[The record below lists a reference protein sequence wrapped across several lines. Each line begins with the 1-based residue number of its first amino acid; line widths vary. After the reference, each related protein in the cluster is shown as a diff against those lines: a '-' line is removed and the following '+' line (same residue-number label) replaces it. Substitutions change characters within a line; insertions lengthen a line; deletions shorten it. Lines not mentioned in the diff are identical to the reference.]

1 MIWATQLSRPVIL
14 VLRGLWRTGA
24 MLSIFWF
31 LRAEPLFAQ
40 SRIYTWTDEYG
51 VTHFSDSVVSP
62 EVMDKAR
69 SMIPSIKSSSRA
81 PTDEDIPLVTFP
93 DRPAQRFV
101 RAELEGGQAVRDVL
115 MLVDTGAQISLIDE
129 ALADDLDLEHVQDAV
144 LQGVT
149 GASQGWIGRL
159 SSLRLGSE
167 EIRDLQVM
175 VGPRP
180 GMVLL
185 GMDVLERLKL
195 SVGPRSLQRHQ

>member
-1 MIWATQLSRPVIL
+1 MTWTSPLLHRIKLFLGSFWGIGGVIAL
-14 VLRGLWRTGA
+14 LW
-24 MLSIFWF
+24 LLQPEQI
-31 LRAEPLFAQ
+31 FAQ
-40 SRIYTWTDEYG
+40 PRIYTWTDEYG

-62 EVMDKAR
+62 EVMDKAK
-69 SMIPSIKSSSRA
+69 SLTPSAKSSARSSKN
-81 PTDEDIPLVTFP
+81 EDIPLMIFP

-101 RAELEGGQAVRDVL
+101 SAELEGGQTVRDVL

-129 ALADDLDLEHVQDAV
+129 GLARDLDLEHVQDAL

-167 EIRDLQVM
+167 EVRNLQIM

-180 GMVLL
+180 GLILL

-195 SVGPRSLQRHQ
+195 SVGPRSLQRYQ

>member
-1 MIWATQLSRPVIL
+1 MTLLLLQGGTLL
-14 VLRGLWRTGA
+14 
-24 MLSIFWF
+24 
-31 LRAEPLFAQ
+31 AQ

-62 EVMDKAR
+62 EVLDKAKT
-69 SMIPSIKSSSRA
+69 MAPSAKSSSRVGKNG
-81 PTDEDIPLVTFP
+81 EGEIPLMTFP

-101 RAELEGGQAVRDVL
+101 RAELEGGRIAREVL

-129 ALADDLDLEHVQDAV
+129 ELANDLDLEHVQDAV
-144 LQGVT
+144 LHGVT
-149 GASQGWIGRL
+149 GATQGWIGRL
-159 SSLRLGSE
+159 SSLRLGTE
-167 EIRDLQVM
+167 EIRDLHIM

-180 GMVLL
+180 GLVLL

>member
-1 MIWATQLSRPVIL
+1 MTWTPPLSRRIKHCLRLFWDIGGVIAL
-14 VLRGLWRTGA
+14 LW
-24 MLSIFWF
+24 L
-31 LRAEPLFAQ
+31 LQPEPLFAQ
-40 SRIYTWTDEYG
+40 SHIYTWTDEYG

-62 EVMDKAR
+62 EVMDKAK
-69 SMIPSIKSSSRA
+69 SLTPSAKSSFRSSKN
-81 PTDEDIPLVTFP
+81 EDIPLMTFP

-129 ALADDLDLEHVQDAV
+129 GLAKDLDLEHVQDAL

-167 EIRDLQVM
+167 EIRNLQIM

-180 GMVLL
+180 GLILL
-185 GMDVLERLKL
+185 GMDVLEQLKL
-195 SVGPRSLQRHQ
+195 SVGPRSLQRY

>member
-1 MIWATQLSRPVIL
+1 MTWTIQLLRCMKLFLHPFWGIGAVIAL
-14 VLRGLWRTGA
+14 
-24 MLSIFWF
+24 FW
-31 LRAEPLFAQ
+31 LLHPAPLCAQ
-40 SRIYTWTDEYG
+40 SHIYTWTDEYG

-62 EVMDKAR
+62 EVMDKAKALT
-69 SMIPSIKSSSRA
+69 PSAKSSAQSSKN
-81 PTDEDIPLVTFP
+81 EDIPLMIFP

-101 RAELEGGQAVRDVL
+101 HADLEGGLAVRDVL

-129 ALADDLDLEHVQDAV
+129 GLAKDLDLEHIQDAL

-167 EIRDLQVM
+167 EIRNLQVM

-180 GMVLL
+180 GMILL

-195 SVGPRSLQRHQ
+195 SVGQRSLQRHE

>member
-1 MIWATQLSRPVIL
+1 MTWTPPFSHRIKLFSRSFWGIGGL
-14 VLRGLWRTGA
+14 IVLLW
-24 MLSIFWF
+24 LLQPEQI
-31 LRAEPLFAQ
+31 FAQ

-62 EVMDKAR
+62 EVMDKAK
-69 SMIPSIKSSSRA
+69 SLTPSAKSSGRSSKN
-81 PTDEDIPLVTFP
+81 EDIPLMIFS

-101 RAELEGGQAVRDVL
+101 RADLEGGQAVRDVL

-129 ALADDLDLEHVQDAV
+129 GLARDLDLEHVQDAL

-167 EIRDLQVM
+167 EIRNLQIM

-180 GMVLL
+180 GLILL
-185 GMDVLERLKL
+185 GMDVLEQLKL

>member
-1 MIWATQLSRPVIL
+1 MIWTAQLSRSVIL
-14 VLRGLWRTGA
+14 VLRPPWRIGG
-24 MLSIFWF
+24 MLTILWF
-31 LRAEPLFAQ
+31 LQTEALFAQ

-62 EVMDKAR
+62 EVMDKAK

-81 PTDEDIPLVTFP
+81 STDEDIPLVTFP

-129 ALADDLDLEHVQDAV
+129 ALAEDLDLEHVQDAL

-167 EIRDLQVM
+167 EIRDLQIM

>member
-1 MIWATQLSRPVIL
+1 MKL
-14 VLRGLWRTGA
+14 
-24 MLSIFWF
+24 F
-31 LRAEPLFAQ
+31 LRPSWGIGGVLVFLWLLQPAPLFAQ

-62 EVMDKAR
+62 EVMDKAK
-69 SMIPSIKSSSRA
+69 SLTPSAKSSAQSSKS
-81 PTDEDIPLVTFP
+81 EDIPLMIFP

-115 MLVDTGAQISLIDE
+115 MLVDTGAQITFIDE
-129 ALADDLDLEHVQDAV
+129 GLAKDIDLEHVQDTIF
-144 LQGVT
+144 QGVT
-149 GASQGWIGRL
+149 GTSQGWIGRL

-167 EIRDLQVM
+167 EIRDLQIM

-180 GMVLL
+180 GMLLL

>member
-1 MIWATQLSRPVIL
+1 MIWTSPLSHRIKLFLGSFWGTGGVI
-14 VLRGLWRTGA
+14 VLLW
-24 MLSIFWF
+24 LLQPEQI
-31 LRAEPLFAQ
+31 FAQ

-62 EVMDKAR
+62 EVMDKAK
-69 SMIPSIKSSSRA
+69 SLTPSAKSSVRSSKN
-81 PTDEDIPLVTFP
+81 EDIPLMIFP

-129 ALADDLDLEHVQDAV
+129 GLARDLDLEHVQDAL

-167 EIRDLQVM
+167 EVRNLQIM

-180 GMVLL
+180 GLILL

-195 SVGPRSLQRHQ
+195 SVGPRSLQRYQ

>member
-1 MIWATQLSRPVIL
+1 MTWITPCSRRPRRFSCPLWGIRGMIAL
-14 VLRGLWRTGA
+14 LWLLHA
-24 MLSIFWF
+24 
-31 LRAEPLFAQ
+31 APLFAQ

-62 EVMDKAR
+62 EVMDKAK
-69 SMIPSIKSSSRA
+69 SLAPSAKSSGRSSKN
-81 PTDEDIPLVTFP
+81 EDIPLMIFP

-101 RAELEGGQAVRDVL
+101 RAELEGGQTVRDVL
-115 MLVDTGAQISLIDE
+115 MLVDTGAQISLVDE
-129 ALADDLDLEHVQDAV
+129 GLAKELDLEHVQDAL

-167 EIRDLQVM
+167 EVRDLQIM

-195 SVGPRSLQRHQ
+195 SVGARSLQRQE

>member
-1 MIWATQLSRPVIL
+1 MTWITPCSRRPRRFSCPLWGIRGMIAL
-14 VLRGLWRTGA
+14 LWLLHA
-24 MLSIFWF
+24 
-31 LRAEPLFAQ
+31 APLFAQ

-62 EVMDKAR
+62 EVMNKAKSLSPSAKSSAR
-69 SMIPSIKSSSRA
+69 SSK
-81 PTDEDIPLVTFP
+81 DEDIPLMIFP

-101 RAELEGGQAVRDVL
+101 RAELEGGQTVRDVL
-115 MLVDTGAQISLIDE
+115 MLVDTGAQISLVDE
-129 ALADDLDLEHVQDAV
+129 GLAKELDLEHVQDAL

-149 GASQGWIGRL
+149 GSSQGWIGRL

-167 EIRDLQVM
+167 EIRDLQIM

-180 GMVLL
+180 GMILL

-195 SVGPRSLQRHQ
+195 SVGARSLQRQE

>member
-1 MIWATQLSRPVIL
+1 M
-14 VLRGLWRTGA
+14 
-24 MLSIFWF
+24 ML
-31 LRAEPLFAQ
+31 LLLQAGTLLAQ

-62 EVMDKAR
+62 EVLDKAR
-69 SMIPSIKSSSRA
+69 TMTSSPRSASSSRKS
-81 PTDEDIPLVTFP
+81 EEIPLMIFP

-101 RAELEGGQAVRDVL
+101 RAELEGGRTSRDVL

-129 ALADDLDLEHVQDAV
+129 ELANEIDLEHVQDAV

-149 GASQGWIGRL
+149 GATAGWIGRL
-159 SSLRLGSE
+159 SSLRLGTE
-167 EIRDLQVM
+167 ELRDLHIM

-180 GMVLL
+180 GLILL

>member
-1 MIWATQLSRPVIL
+1 MIWTSPLSHRIKLFLGSFWGTGGVI
-14 VLRGLWRTGA
+14 VLLW
-24 MLSIFWF
+24 LLQPEQI
-31 LRAEPLFAQ
+31 FAQ

-62 EVMDKAR
+62 EVMDKAK
-69 SMIPSIKSSSRA
+69 SLTPSAKSSVRSSKN
-81 PTDEDIPLVTFP
+81 EDIPLMIFP

-129 ALADDLDLEHVQDAV
+129 GLARDLDLEHVQDAL

-159 SSLRLGSE
+159 SSLRLGAE
-167 EIRDLQVM
+167 EVRNLQIM

-180 GMVLL
+180 GLILL

-195 SVGPRSLQRHQ
+195 SVGPRSLQRYQ